1 LSLIVSPRLGPL
13 DESAVITTV
22 LEAMTGQG
30 FGADAARKIWSQVGT
45 LRVSRTEPVLTGRGK
60 LMPLHVTKRV

>member
-1 LSLIVSPRLGPL
+1 
-13 DESAVITTV
+13 
-22 LEAMTGQG
+22 MTGQG
-30 FGADAARKIWSQVGT
+30 FGADAARKIWSQAGT